1 MNRYFSNVMFQ
12 ITSCFAL
19 AHLFFN
25 FTIPDT
31 IVSENQGVQ
40 TILKAMKRY
49 SDNESL
55 QTTAIFALGSIVMK
69 NGNSLKNHIFRNSPC
84 CSLKCGRNFID
95 IEGNEKQFQ

>member
-1 MNRYFSNVMFQ
+1 MEKYFSNVMFQ

-25 FTIPDT
+25 FSISDK
-31 IVSENQGVQ
+31 IVCEKNGVQ
-40 TILKAMKRY
+40 MILNGMKKY

-69 NGNSLKNHIFRNSPC
+69 NGR
-84 CSLKCGRNFID
+84 
-95 IEGNEKQFQ
+95 